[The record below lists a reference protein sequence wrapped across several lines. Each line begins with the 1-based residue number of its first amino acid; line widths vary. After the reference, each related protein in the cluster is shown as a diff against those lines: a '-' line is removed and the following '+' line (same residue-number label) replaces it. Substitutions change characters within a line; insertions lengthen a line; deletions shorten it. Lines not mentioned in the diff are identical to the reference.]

1 MQFNRNNEV
10 AGALSDEDTP
20 ASRPGIKTVL
30 GLVGVALAIA
40 LLVYA
45 QDLKIFFGMS

>member
-1 MQFNRNNEV
+1 MQFNRNNQV
-10 AGALSDEDTP
+10 AAALSDEETP

-30 GLVGVALAIA
+30 GIVGVAAAVA

-45 QDLKIFFGMS
+45 QDLKIFFGMN